1 MATRKTNKPIVLK
14 LKADRI
20 NNGQMALT
28 REDLIRLRELR
39 QTKGVE
45 RREILRE
52 FTQLDE
58 KAYKVLT
65 IKKINQMLRNQP
77 FENTIWVAYNKR

>member
-65 IKKINQMLRNQP
+65 IKKINQMLRSQP
-77 FENTIWVAYNKR
+77 FANTIWVAYNKR